1 MYVLLVIFFMAISA
15 AFIIDLRQNRADVIA
30 IVTFVFWL
38 TSVIT
43 PILTEAAI
51 ALGAIGSDG
60 VPLTEFGSF
69 LKNTLLKHSYDLLGG
84 IGFYIAVF
92 SMVVVP
98 QVATFICCGVF
109 GCAVT
114 PKFISVAYDIVVW
127 GAAKT
132 FAIAGGVLMSFT
144 IYVHFFHPDWIIFD
158 GVRPTTSKMIVS
170 FSLGAAAFSGALMC
184 LWIGFG
190 WQSAVER
197 VAEMKIG
204 RAFVKIGEFA
214 VRHQIES

>member
-1 MYVLLVIFFMAISA
+1 MYVLLVIFFTAISA
-15 AFIIDLRQNRADVIA
+15 AFVIDLRQNRADVIA
-30 IVTFVFWL
+30 VVTFVFWL
-38 TSVIT
+38 TWVVT

-84 IGFYIAVF
+84 IGFYIAIF

-98 QVATFICCGVF
+98 QAATFICCGVF

-114 PKFISVAYDIVVW
+114 PKFISVAYELVVW

-132 FAIAGGVLMSFT
+132 FTIAGGVLMSFT
-144 IYVHFFHPDWIIFD
+144 TYVHFFHPDWIIFD

-184 LWIGFG
+184 FWIGFG

-197 VAEMKIG
+197 VAETKIG
-204 RAFVKIGEFA
+204 RAFAKINEFA
-214 VRHQIES
+214 VRHQNDS

>member
-1 MYVLLVIFFMAISA
+1 MYVLLAIFFPAISA
-15 AFIIDLRQNRADVIA
+15 AFIIDLRRNRADVIA
-30 IVTFVFWL
+30 VITFVFWL
-38 TSVIT
+38 TSVVT
-43 PILTEAAI
+43 PILTETAI

-84 IGFYIAVF
+84 IGFYIAIF

-98 QVATFICCGVF
+98 QAATFICCGVF

-114 PKFISVAYDIVVW
+114 PKFISAAYNVVVW

-132 FAIAGGVLMSFT
+132 FTIAGGVLMSFT
-144 IYVHFFHPDWIIFD
+144 TYAHFFHPDWIIFD
-158 GVRPTTSKMIVS
+158 GVHPTTSKMLVS

-184 LWIGFG
+184 LWVGFG

-197 VAEMKIG
+197 LAGVRVGKMFARIK
-204 RAFVKIGEFA
+204 EFA
-214 VRHQIES
+214 VRYQYEN